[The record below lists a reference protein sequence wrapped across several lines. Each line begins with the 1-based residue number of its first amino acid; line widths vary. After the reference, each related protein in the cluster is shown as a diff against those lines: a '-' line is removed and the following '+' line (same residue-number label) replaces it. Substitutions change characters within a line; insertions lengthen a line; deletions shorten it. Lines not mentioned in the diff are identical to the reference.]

1 MKKLVVMCAP
11 FSTRSG
17 YGDHARSIYYS
28 IMDRDDI
35 DIKCLDVRWGTTP
48 RNHLNPKVPRHKKLL
63 DCFVDFEELKEQ
75 PDVYIDIRIPNEF
88 ANPGK
93 FNIGITAGVETDV
106 VSPEFLAGMNNM
118 NLNIVPSRFTAMTF
132 SKCTYDQVEDM
143 PDGQKQKT
151 GDIKLDKPI
160 EVLFEGADTD
170 VYHPMDKYEIKSDFT
185 NELTEL
191 IKEDFAYLHVGQWT
205 KGEFGED
212 RKNIPLMIKCFLETF
227 SNISNPPALVLKIS
241 GANFSIL
248 DNHQTVKGLNE
259 IKEKFLQVES
269 IPNIYLV
276 HGDLTIQEMAIL
288 YNHPKI
294 RAFITCTHGEGFGRP
309 MLEASCCDLP
319 VIASKWSGHM
329 DFLTDSDSLL
339 INGFLKEVPK
349 SALWKPIIVEPGKW
363 FNVNEADVKRKLRTF
378 YKKHR
383 LIEKKAR
390 RLGKNNRRKY
400 SLNEMAK
407 KFNKILDHVLTSIPS
422 PVNLKLPKL
431 KKVSS
436 EKSKS
441 QTTIKLPKL
450 KKVT

>member
-35 DIKCLDVRWGTTP
+35 NIKCLDVRWGTTP
-48 RNHLNPKVPRHKKLL
+48 RNHLNPEVPRHKKLL
-63 DCFVDFEELKEQ
+63 DCFVDFEQLKEQ

-106 VSPEFLAGMNNM
+106 VSPEFLAGINNM
-118 NLNIVPSRFTAMTF
+118 NLNIVPSKFTADTF
-132 SKCTYDQVEDM
+132 MKCTYDQVEDM

-205 KGEFGED
+205 KGNFGED

-241 GANFSIL
+241 GANFSVL
-248 DNHQTVKGLNE
+248 DKHQTVKGLNE
-259 IKEKFLQVES
+259 IKEKFSQVES

-407 KFNKILDHVLTSIPS
+407 KFNKILDNVLTSIPS

-431 KKVSS
+431 KKVGS

>member
-48 RNHLNPKVPRHKKLL
+48 RNHLNPEVPRHKKLL

-118 NLNIVPSRFTAMTF
+118 NLNIVPSTFTAATF
-132 SKCTYDQVEDM
+132 KKCSYDQVEDM

-151 GDIKLDKPI
+151 GDVKLDKPI

-205 KGEFGED
+205 KGNFGED

-227 SNISNPPALVLKIS
+227 SNVPNPPALVLKIS

-248 DNHQTVKGLNE
+248 DNYQTVKGINE
-259 IKEKFLQVES
+259 IKEKFLHVES
-269 IPNIYLV
+269 LPNIYLV

-378 YKKHR
+378 YKKHK
-383 LIEKKAR
+383 LIERKAR

-400 SLNEMAK
+400 SLNKMAE
-407 KFNKILDHVLTSIPS
+407 KFNKILDNVLASIPS
-422 PVNLKLPKL
+422 SVNLKLPKL
-431 KKVSS
+431 KKVGS

-441 QTTIKLPKL
+441 QTIIKLPKL

>member
-11 FSTRSG
+11 FGTRSG

-48 RNHLNPKVPRHKKLL
+48 RNHLNPEVPRHKKLL

-118 NLNIVPSRFTAMTF
+118 NLNIVPSTFTAATF
-132 SKCTYDQVEDM
+132 KKCSYDQVEDM
-143 PDGQKQKT
+143 PDGQKRKT
-151 GDIKLDKPI
+151 GDVKLDKPI
-160 EVLFEGADTD
+160 EVLFEGVDID
-170 VYHPMDKYEIKSDFT
+170 VYYPMDKYKIKSNFT

-205 KGEFGED
+205 KGGFGED

-248 DNHQTVKGLNE
+248 DNYQTVKGINE
-259 IKEKFLQVES
+259 IKEKFLHVES
-269 IPNIYLV
+269 LPNIYLV

-378 YKKHR
+378 YKKHK
-383 LIEKKAR
+383 LIKKKAR

-400 SLNEMAK
+400 SLDEMAK
-407 KFNKILDHVLTSIPS
+407 KFNKILDNVLVSIPS

-431 KKVSS
+431 KKVDS

-441 QTTIKLPKL
+441 QTIIKLPKL

>member
-1 MKKLVVMCAP
+1 MKKIVVMCAP

-48 RNHLNPKVPRHKKLL
+48 RNHLNPEVPRHKKLL
-63 DCFVDFEELKEQ
+63 DCFVDPEQLKQQ

-118 NLNIVPSRFTAMTF
+118 NLNIVPSTFTADTF
-132 SKCTYDQVEDM
+132 KKCTYDQVEDM
-143 PDGQKQKT
+143 PGGQKQKT
-151 GDIKLDKPI
+151 GDVKLDKPI
-160 EVLFEGADTD
+160 EVLFEGVDTD
-170 VYHPMDKYEIKSDFT
+170 VYYPMDKYKIKSDFT

-205 KGEFGED
+205 KGAFGED
-212 RKNIPLMIKCFLETF
+212 RKNIPLMIKCFFETF
-227 SNISNPPALVLKIS
+227 SNMSNPPALVLKVS
-241 GANFSIL
+241 GANFSVL
-248 DNHQTVKGLNE
+248 DKHQTVKGLNT
-259 IKEKFLQVES
+259 IKEKFSQVES
-269 IPNIYLV
+269 LPNVYLI

-363 FNVNEADVKRKLRTF
+363 FNVNETDVKRKLRTF
-378 YKKHR
+378 YKKHK
-383 LIEKKAR
+383 LIDRKAK

-407 KFNKILDHVLTSIPS
+407 KFNKILDDVLVSIPS

-431 KKVSS
+431 KKVGS

>member
-1 MKKLVVMCAP
+1 M
-11 FSTRSG
+11 
-17 YGDHARSIYYS
+17 
-28 IMDRDDI
+28 
-35 DIKCLDVRWGTTP
+35 
-48 RNHLNPKVPRHKKLL
+48 
-63 DCFVDFEELKEQ
+63 
-75 PDVYIDIRIPNEF
+75 
-88 ANPGK
+88 
-93 FNIGITAGVETDV
+93 
-106 VSPEFLAGMNNM
+106 
-118 NLNIVPSRFTAMTF
+118 
-132 SKCTYDQVEDM
+132 
-143 PDGQKQKT
+143 
-151 GDIKLDKPI
+151 
-160 EVLFEGADTD
+160 
-170 VYHPMDKYEIKSDFT
+170 
-185 NELTEL
+185 

-205 KGEFGED
+205 KGNFGED

-248 DNHQTVKGLNE
+248 DNYQTVKGINE
-259 IKEKFLQVES
+259 IKEKFLHVES
-269 IPNIYLV
+269 LPNIYLV

-378 YKKHR
+378 YKKHK
-383 LIEKKAR
+383 LIERKAR

-400 SLNEMAK
+400 SLNKMAE
-407 KFNKILDHVLTSIPS
+407 KFNKILDNVLASIPS
-422 PVNLKLPKL
+422 SVNLKLPKL
-431 KKVSS
+431 KKVGS

-441 QTTIKLPKL
+441 HTTIKMPKL
-450 KKVT
+450 KKAT

>member
-11 FSTRSG
+11 FNTRSG

-48 RNHLNPKVPRHKKLL
+48 RNHLNPEVPRHKKLL
-63 DCFVDFEELKEQ
+63 DCFVDFEELKQQ

-118 NLNIVPSRFTAMTF
+118 NLNIVPSTFTAATF
-132 SKCTYDQVEDM
+132 KKCSYDQVEDM

-160 EVLFEGADTD
+160 EVLFEGADID
-170 VYHPMDKYEIKSDFT
+170 VYRPMDKYEIKSDFT

-205 KGEFGED
+205 KGGFGED

-248 DNHQTVKGLNE
+248 DKHQTVKGLNE
-259 IKEKFLQVES
+259 IKEKFSQVES

-378 YKKHR
+378 YKKHK

-390 RLGKNNRRKY
+390 RLGRNNRRKY
-400 SLNEMAK
+400 SLAKMAE
-407 KFNKILDHVLTSIPS
+407 KFNKILDDVLVSIPS

-431 KKVSS
+431 KKVDS

-441 QTTIKLPKL
+441 QTIIKLPKL

>member
-11 FSTRSG
+11 FNTRSG

-48 RNHLNPKVPRHKKLL
+48 RNHLNPEVPRHKKLL
-63 DCFVDFEELKEQ
+63 DCFVDFEELKQQ

-118 NLNIVPSRFTAMTF
+118 NLNIVPSTFTAATF
-132 SKCTYDQVEDM
+132 KKCSYDQVEDM

-151 GDIKLDKPI
+151 GDVKLDKPI
-160 EVLFEGADTD
+160 EVLFEGVDID
-170 VYHPMDKYEIKSDFT
+170 VYYPMDKYKIKSNFT

-205 KGEFGED
+205 KGNFGED

-227 SNISNPPALVLKIS
+227 SNTQNPPALVLKIS

-248 DNHQTVKGLNE
+248 DNYQTVKGLNE
-259 IKEKFLQVES
+259 IKEKFLRVES
-269 IPNIYLV
+269 LPNIYLV

-378 YKKHR
+378 YKKHK
-383 LIEKKAR
+383 LIGKKAR

-400 SLNEMAK
+400 SLNKMAE
-407 KFNKILDHVLTSIPS
+407 KFNKILDDVLVSIPS

-431 KKVSS
+431 KKVDS

-441 QTTIKLPKL
+441 QTIIKLPKL
-450 KKVT
+450 KKIA

>member
-1 MKKLVVMCAP
+1 MKKIVVMCAP

-48 RNHLNPKVPRHKKLL
+48 RNHLNPEVPRHKKLL
-63 DCFVDFEELKEQ
+63 DCFVDFEELKQQ

-118 NLNIVPSRFTAMTF
+118 NLNIVPSTFTAATF
-132 SKCTYDQVEDM
+132 KKCTYDQVEDM

-205 KGEFGED
+205 KGGFGED

-248 DNHQTVKGLNE
+248 DNYQTVKGINE
-259 IKEKFLQVES
+259 IKEKFLHVES
-269 IPNIYLV
+269 LPNIYLV

-400 SLNEMAK
+400 SLAKMAE
-407 KFNKILDHVLTSIPS
+407 KFNKILDDVLVSIPS

-431 KKVSS
+431 KKVDS

-441 QTTIKLPKL
+441 QTIIKLPKL

>member
-11 FSTRSG
+11 FGTRSG

-35 DIKCLDVRWGTTP
+35 NIKCLDVRWGTTP
-48 RNHLNPKVPRHKKLL
+48 RNHLNPEVPRHKKLL

-118 NLNIVPSRFTAMTF
+118 DLNIVPSRFTAATF
-132 SKCTYDQVEDM
+132 QKCSYDQVEDM

-151 GDIKLDKPI
+151 GDVKLDKPI
-160 EVLFEGADTD
+160 EVLFEGVDIN
-170 VYHPMDKYEIKSDFT
+170 VYYPMDKYKIKSDFT

-205 KGEFGED
+205 KGGFGED

-248 DNHQTVKGLNE
+248 DNYQTVKGLNE
-259 IKEKFLQVES
+259 IKEKFLRVES
-269 IPNIYLV
+269 LPNIYLI

-349 SALWKPIIVEPGKW
+349 SALWKPIIVKPGKW

-378 YKKHR
+378 YKKHK
-383 LIEKKAR
+383 LIGKKAR

-400 SLNEMAK
+400 SLNKMAE
-407 KFNKILDHVLTSIPS
+407 KFNKILDDVLVSIPS

-431 KKVSS
+431 KKVDS

-441 QTTIKLPKL
+441 QTIIKLPKL
-450 KKVT
+450 KKIA

>member
-118 NLNIVPSRFTAMTF
+118 NLNIVPSTFTAATF
-132 SKCTYDQVEDM
+132 GKCTYDQVEDM

-205 KGEFGED
+205 KGNFGED

-241 GANFSIL
+241 GANFSVL
-248 DNHQTVKGLNE
+248 DKHQTVKGLNE
-259 IKEKFLQVES
+259 IKEKFSQVES
-269 IPNIYLV
+269 LPNIYLV

-349 SALWKPIIVEPGKW
+349 SALWKPIIVKPGKW

-378 YKKHR
+378 YKKHK

-390 RLGKNNRRKY
+390 RLGRNNRRKY
-400 SLNEMAK
+400 SLNKMAE
-407 KFNKILDHVLTSIPS
+407 KFNIILDNVLASIPS
-422 PVNLKLPKL
+422 SVNLKLPKL
-431 KKVSS
+431 KKVGS

-450 KKVT
+450 KKAT

>member
-11 FSTRSG
+11 FNTRSG

-48 RNHLNPKVPRHKKLL
+48 RNHLNPEVPRHKKLL
-63 DCFVDFEELKEQ
+63 DCFVDFEELKQQ

-118 NLNIVPSRFTAMTF
+118 NLNIVPSRFTAATF
-132 SKCTYDQVEDM
+132 QKCSYDQVEDM

-151 GDIKLDKPI
+151 GDVKLDKPI
-160 EVLFEGADTD
+160 EVLFEGVDID
-170 VYHPMDKYEIKSDFT
+170 VYYPMDKYKIKSNFT

-248 DNHQTVKGLNE
+248 DNHQTVKGLNK
-259 IKEKFLQVES
+259 IKEKFLHVES
-269 IPNIYLV
+269 LPNIYLV

-383 LIEKKAR
+383 LIKKKAR

-400 SLNEMAK
+400 SLAKMAE
-407 KFNKILDHVLTSIPS
+407 KFNKILDDVLVSIPS

-431 KKVSS
+431 KKVGS

-450 KKVT
+450 KKAT

>member
-48 RNHLNPKVPRHKKLL
+48 RNHLNPEVPRHKKLL
-63 DCFVDFEELKEQ
+63 DCFVDFEELKQQ

-118 NLNIVPSRFTAMTF
+118 NLNIVPSTFTAATF
-132 SKCTYDQVEDM
+132 KKCSYDQVEDM

-151 GDIKLDKPI
+151 GDVKLDKPI
-160 EVLFEGADTD
+160 EVLFEGADID
-170 VYHPMDKYEIKSDFT
+170 VYRPMDKYEIKSDFT

-205 KGEFGED
+205 KGNFGED

-259 IKEKFLQVES
+259 IKGKFSQVES

-349 SALWKPIIVEPGKW
+349 SALWKPIIVKPGKW

-400 SLNEMAK
+400 SLAKMAE
-407 KFNKILDHVLTSIPS
+407 KFNKILDDVLVSIPS

-431 KKVSS
+431 KKVGS

-450 KKVT
+450 KKAT

>member
-48 RNHLNPKVPRHKKLL
+48 RNHLNPEVPRHKKLL
-63 DCFVDFEELKEQ
+63 DCFVDFEELKQQ

-118 NLNIVPSRFTAMTF
+118 NLNIVPSTFTATTF
-132 SKCTYDQVEDM
+132 KKCSYDQVEDT

-151 GDIKLDKPI
+151 GDVKLDKPI
-160 EVLFEGADTD
+160 EVLFEGVDIN
-170 VYHPMDKYEIKSDFT
+170 VYYPMDKYKIKSNFT

-205 KGEFGED
+205 KGNFGED
-212 RKNIPLMIKCFLETF
+212 RNNIPLMIKCFLETF
-227 SNISNPPALVLKIS
+227 SS
-241 GANFSIL
+241 
-248 DNHQTVKGLNE
+248 
-259 IKEKFLQVES
+259 QVES
-269 IPNIYLV
+269 LPNVYLI

-349 SALWKPIIVEPGKW
+349 SALWKPIIVKPGKW

-378 YKKHR
+378 YKKHK
-383 LIEKKAR
+383 LIERKAR

-400 SLNEMAK
+400 SLNKMAE
-407 KFNKILDHVLTSIPS
+407 KFNKILDNVLASIPS
-422 PVNLKLPKL
+422 SVNLKLPKL
-431 KKVSS
+431 KKVGS

-450 KKVT
+450 KKAT

>member
-11 FSTRSG
+11 FGTRSG

-35 DIKCLDVRWGTTP
+35 NIKCLDVRWGTTP
-48 RNHLNPKVPRHKKLL
+48 RNHLNPEVPRHKKLL

-88 ANPGK
+88 ATPGK

-118 NLNIVPSRFTAMTF
+118 NLNIVPSTFTATTF
-132 SKCTYDQVEDM
+132 KKCSYDQVEDM

-151 GDIKLDKPI
+151 GDVKLDKPI
-160 EVLFEGADTD
+160 EVLFEGVDIN
-170 VYHPMDKYEIKSDFT
+170 VYYPMDKYKIKSNFT

-205 KGEFGED
+205 KGGFGED

-248 DNHQTVKGLNE
+248 DNYQTVKGLNE
-259 IKEKFLQVES
+259 IKEKFLRVES
-269 IPNIYLV
+269 LPNIYLI

-349 SALWKPIIVEPGKW
+349 SALWKPIIVKPGKW

-378 YKKHR
+378 YKKHK
-383 LIEKKAR
+383 LIGKKAR

-407 KFNKILDHVLTSIPS
+407 KFNKILDNVLASIPS

-431 KKVSS
+431 KKVDS

-441 QTTIKLPKL
+441 QTIIKLPKL
-450 KKVT
+450 KKIA

>member
-48 RNHLNPKVPRHKKLL
+48 RNHLNPEVPRHKKLL
-63 DCFVDFEELKEQ
+63 DCFVDFEEMKEQ

-118 NLNIVPSRFTAMTF
+118 NLNIVPSRFTAATF
-132 SKCTYDQVEDM
+132 QKCSYDQVEDM
-143 PDGQKQKT
+143 PDGEKQKT

-160 EVLFEGADTD
+160 EVLFEGADID
-170 VYHPMDKYEIKSDFT
+170 VYRPMDKYEIKSDFT

-205 KGEFGED
+205 KGGFGED

-227 SNISNPPALVLKIS
+227 SNVPNPPALVLKVS

-248 DNHQTVKGLNE
+248 DNYQIVKGLNE
-259 IKEKFLQVES
+259 IKEKFLHVES
-269 IPNIYLV
+269 LPNIYLV

-378 YKKHR
+378 YKKHK

-390 RLGKNNRRKY
+390 RLGRNNRRKY
-400 SLNEMAK
+400 SLNKMAER
-407 KFNKILDHVLTSIPS
+407 FNIILDNVLASIPS
-422 PVNLKLPKL
+422 SVNLKLPKL
-431 KKVSS
+431 KKVGS

-450 KKVT
+450 KKAT

>member
-1 MKKLVVMCAP
+1 MCAP

-63 DCFVDFEELKEQ
+63 DCFVDFEELKQQ

-118 NLNIVPSRFTAMTF
+118 NLNIVPSRFTATTF

-205 KGEFGED
+205 KGDFGED

-227 SNISNPPALVLKIS
+227 SNVPNPPALVLKIS

-248 DNHQTVKGLNE
+248 DNHQTVKGLNK
-259 IKEKFLQVES
+259 IKEKFLHVES
-269 IPNIYLV
+269 LPNIYLV

-309 MLEASCCDLP
+309 MLEACFS
-319 VIASKWSGHM
+319 
-329 DFLTDSDSLL
+329 
-339 INGFLKEVPK
+339 E
-349 SALWKPIIVEPGKW
+349 KPIIAPDWSGQKDFLNKNNAILLPGTLMDVHKSAVPGDMLQEGAQW
-363 FNVNEADVKRKLRTF
+363 FAVNYQYASQMMLKVFKE
-378 YKKHR
+378 YKKYTLPAKR
-383 LIEKKAR
+383 LAIS
-390 RLGKNNRRKY
+390 NRGSF
-400 SLNEMAK
+400 SLKGMNK
-407 KFNKILDHVLTSIPS
+407 KFEEILDKYLPKFEAA
-422 PVNLKLPKL
+422 PQAVNLKLPKL
-431 KKVSS
+431 KKIGGTNSD
-436 EKSKS
+436 KPKKM
-441 QTTIKLPKL
+441 KLPTL
-450 KKVT
+450 KKVNHGK